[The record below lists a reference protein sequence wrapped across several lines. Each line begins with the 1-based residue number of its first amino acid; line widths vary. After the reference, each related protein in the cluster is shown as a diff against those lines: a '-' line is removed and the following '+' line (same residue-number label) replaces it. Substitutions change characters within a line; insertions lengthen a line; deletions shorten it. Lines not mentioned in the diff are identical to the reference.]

1 MSYKAHAAANLAVQ
15 LEGEIEVMDELK
27 YEAECKGKPF
37 TQHHELQ
44 ALQRRYEKQLV
55 EADEYTK
62 DWIATFGL
70 IRRIIEIEQ
79 ARTESDTANKLVAVG
94 SVSDIKVGL
103 METDSEL
110 LQLSLLCDDA
120 EFYPDILDDLRK
132 TPAIQDRT
140 QKLIQIMMRKG
151 YMPHLLMLD
160 KDQQLIAANA
170 MMRQMALQ
178 ANPTDKLDG
187 YKQVTSYL
195 EFGQFMQ
202 DSTLLDLGINALQ
215 HSINAPIHSISIKSL
230 GSNVVKGDSP
240 NAG

>member
-1 MSYKAHAAANLAVQ
+1 MGRSSHLGSQYHLAEQ
-15 LEGEIEVMDELK
+15 LRSK
-27 YEAECKGKPF
+27 
-37 TQHHELQ
+37 
-44 ALQRRYEKQLV
+44 
-55 EADEYTK
+55 
-62 DWIATFGL
+62 
-70 IRRIIEIEQ
+70 
-79 ARTESDTANKLVAVG
+79 
-94 SVSDIKVGL
+94 SDIKVGF

-120 EFYPDILDDLRK
+120 EFYPDILDDVKK
-132 TPAIQDRT
+132 TPTIERRT
-140 QKLIQIMMRKG
+140 QSLSRFMMRKG
-151 YMPHLLMLD
+151 YMPYLLMLD

>member
-1 MSYKAHAAANLAVQ
+1 
-15 LEGEIEVMDELK
+15 
-27 YEAECKGKPF
+27 EAECEGKPF
-37 TQHHELQ
+37 TKHHELQ

-79 ARTESDTANKLVAVG
+79 GRTESDITNKLVAVG
-94 SVSDIKVGL
+94 SESDITVGF

-120 EFYPDILDDLRK
+120 EFYPDMLDDIKK
-132 TPAIQDRT
+132 TPTIERRT
-140 QKLIQIMMRKG
+140 QSLSRFMMRKG

-170 MMRQMALQ
+170 MIRQMALQ

-187 YKQVTSYL
+187 FKQVASYL
-195 EFGQFMQ
+195 ELGQFMQ
-202 DSTLLDLGINALQ
+202 DSKLLDSGINALEN
-215 HSINAPIHSISIKSL
+215 SINAPVHGISIKSL
-230 GSNVVKGDSP
+230 GSNVVKGVFP